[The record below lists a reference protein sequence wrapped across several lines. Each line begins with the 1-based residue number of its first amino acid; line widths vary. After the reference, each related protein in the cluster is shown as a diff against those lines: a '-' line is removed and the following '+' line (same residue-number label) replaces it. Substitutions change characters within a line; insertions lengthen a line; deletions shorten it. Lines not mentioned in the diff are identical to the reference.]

1 MLSKQ
6 TVEGEESDGRRMM
19 PISSRL
25 DAKDVPVATTD
36 EISKDLLNL
45 KCESKKRV
53 SSGSDDS
60 RCKDQLG
67 GCLRQHFLDSD
78 GQLDMKVILP
88 TNTS

>member
-1 MLSKQ
+1 MLSKH
-6 TVEGEESDGRRMM
+6 TEESDVRRL
-19 PISSRL
+19 PVSSRL

-36 EISKDLLNL
+36 AISKELLNL

-53 SSGSDDS
+53 SSGSDL

-67 GCLRQHFLDSD
+67 GCLRQHFLDDD

-88 TNTS
+88 NTS